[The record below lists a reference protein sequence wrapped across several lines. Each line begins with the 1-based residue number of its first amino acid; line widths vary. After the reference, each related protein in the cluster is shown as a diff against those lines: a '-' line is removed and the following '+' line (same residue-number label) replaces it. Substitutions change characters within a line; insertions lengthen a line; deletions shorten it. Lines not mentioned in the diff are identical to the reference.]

1 MMDLITPGWSGENRF
16 GRDFRAG
23 NPLKQLAVAA
33 RAPQRPVVV
42 FLQQA
47 AEKLQWDGWK
57 SPCADDMP
65 GGITYIPVIK
75 KARHKK

>member
-1 MMDLITPGWSGENRF
+1 MDLITPGWSGENRF

-33 RAPQRPVVV
+33 RGSQTPAVV

-47 AEKLQWDGWK
+47 AEKLQWDGCK
-57 SPCADDMP
+57 
-65 GGITYIPVIK
+65 
-75 KARHKK
+75 